1 MLTLYKTI
9 LLGLFLVSK
18 FSSRFVN
25 SLINSSKA
33 RVYMAWVKL
42 KYRSI
47 QYFYLFGILIK
58 KQQLYMKRINTELK
72 FNLSFISAGLR
83 VYLELD
89 LNFKF

>member
-1 MLTLYKTI
+1 M

-25 SLINSSKA
+25 NPINSSEA

-47 QYFYLFGILIK
+47 QYSYLFGIFK
-58 KQQLYMKRINTELK
+58 KKTALHEKN
-72 FNLSFISAGLR
+72 
-83 VYLELD
+83 
-89 LNFKF
+89 